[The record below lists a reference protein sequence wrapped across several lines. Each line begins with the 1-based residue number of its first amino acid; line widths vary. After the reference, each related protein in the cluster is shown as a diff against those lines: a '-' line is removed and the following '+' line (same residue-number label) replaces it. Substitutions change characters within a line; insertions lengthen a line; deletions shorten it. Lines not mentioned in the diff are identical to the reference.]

1 MKSRNSW
8 LSLSI
13 DAMNMTME
21 AQSVIALRLARAA
34 VGGAAAEKEA
44 ALMVSEKIDTGLEL
58 QRQLLMSGFGLLNPS
73 ASSKAVAHVRRKI
86 RANRRR
92 LLRGG

>member
-8 LSLSI
+8 LSLSV
-13 DAMNMTME
+13 DTMHMAME
-21 AQSVIALRLARAA
+21 AQSVIALRLIRTAA
-34 VGGAAAEKEA
+34 GGAAAEKEA
-44 ALMVSEKIDTGLEL
+44 ALMVSEKIAAGVALQNQMLTAGLGAL
-58 QRQLLMSGFGLLNPS
+58 GPS
-73 ASSKAVAHVRRKI
+73 APSKAVAHLRRKI